1 MAVVIETPKLPKQK
15 KRKVVTKK
23 ILLKK
28 KCDEKKNEI
37 LNKIEVHDL
46 NVKRIKSNVNKQIN
60 SVNLAIFFVKKKTCQ
75 VKVLSCLLVL

>member
-1 MAVVIETPKLPKQK
+1 MTVVIETPKLPKQK

-28 KCDEKKNEI
+28 KCGEKKNEI

-46 NVKRIKSNVNKQIN
+46 NVKRIKSNVNK
-60 SVNLAIFFVKKKTCQ
+60 
-75 VKVLSCLLVL
+75 